1 MNHYS
6 AYLIVICESFN
17 MKNPS
22 KQMHKPRD
30 SSWARSADEQHYMT
44 NTGLA
49 RRITMSCP
57 SVLGCAFQM
66 GCVHPLVRDR
76 SSSKPQPGSM
86 PYKLGVRPAPNNR
99 ERGTTWRLHNR
110 STVCSIPQHTQR
122 TQLVILDMCILLL
135 GTNRNQGHLQYR
147 LETNDIKGMFNT
159 LDSDQDKMFKCQFP
173 T

>member
-1 MNHYS
+1 MNHNS

-30 SSWARSADEQHYMT
+30 SGLSSQCRWATLHDQYWACSAHHV
-44 NTGLA
+44 
-49 RRITMSCP
+49 SCP

-86 PYKLGVRPAPNNR
+86 PCKLGVRPAPNNR
-99 ERGTTWRLHNR
+99 GARNHLKA
-110 STVCSIPQHTQR
+110 SQPQHSM
-122 TQLVILDMCILLL
+122 QLPSTYPTDSASYSGHVHSLA
-135 GTNRNQGHLQYR
+135 RNQQKSGTSAVQTWNKRHQR
-147 LETNDIKGMFNT
+147 DV
-159 LDSDQDKMFKCQFP
+159 
-173 T
+173 

>member
-1 MNHYS
+1 MNHNS

-22 KQMHKPRD
+22 KQMHNPRH
-30 SSWARSADEQHYMT
+30 SNWARSADEQPYMT

-57 SVLGCAFQM
+57 SLLGCAFQM

-99 ERGTTWRLHNR
+99 GTRNHLKA
-110 STVCSIPQHTQR
+110 SQPQHSMQHPSTYP
-122 TQLVILDMCILLL
+122 TDSASYSGNVHSLA
-135 GTNRNQGHLQYR
+135 RNQQKSGTSAVQTWNKRHQR
-147 LETNDIKGMFNT
+147 DV
-159 LDSDQDKMFKCQFP
+159 
-173 T
+173 